1 MEETKINVIIADD
14 NKEFCNILSDYLLN
28 QRDIMVTGIANDGVE
43 ALKLVE
49 EKKPDLIILDI
60 IMPHLDGLGVLEKL
74 NSIDITPMPRVIVLS
89 AVGQDKITQRAIN
102 LGADYYVVKPF
113 DMDVFTKR
121 IRQMFNN
128 TISSEEVRRPVVM
141 PETCSQEKIS
151 LSKNEPADLEQEIT
165 DIIHEIG
172 VPAHIKGYMY
182 LREAITDIIHE
193 IGVPAHIKGYMYLRE
208 AITMV
213 VNDMELLSAVTKE
226 LYPSIAKKYN
236 TTASRVERA
245 IRHAIEVAWSRGQV
259 ETINNIFGYTINNG
273 KGKPTNS
280 EFIAMVAD
288 KLRLKNRVC

>member
-1 MEETKINVIIADD
+1 MEESKITVLIADD
-14 NKEFCNILSDYLLN
+14 NKEFCNILNDYLLN
-28 QRDIMVTGIANDGVE
+28 QRDIMVTGIAKDGVE
-43 ALKLVE
+43 ALKLIQ
-49 EKKPDLIILDI
+49 EKKPDLVVLDI
-60 IMPHLDGLGVLEKL
+60 IMPHLDGLGVLERL
-74 NSIDITPMPRVIVLS
+74 NTMNIDPMPRIIVLS
-89 AVGQDKITQRAIN
+89 AVGQDKITQRAIT

-128 TISSEEVRRPVVM
+128 TISSDETKKTVSFIESTEIKVNKKEPV
-141 PETCSQEKIS
+141 
-151 LSKNEPADLEQEIT
+151 DLEAEIT
-165 DIIHEIG
+165 S
-172 VPAHIKGYMY
+172 
-182 LREAITDIIHE
+182 IIHE

-226 LYPSIAKKYN
+226 LYPSIAKKFN

-245 IRHAIEVAWSRGQV
+245 IRHAIEVAWGRGQV
-259 ETINNIFGYTINNG
+259 ETINKLFGYTIHND

-288 KLRLKNRVC
+288 KLRLKNKVS

>member
-1 MEETKINVIIADD
+1 MQNSKISVLIADD
-14 NKEFCNILSDYLLN
+14 NKEFCNILNDYLLN
-28 QRDIMVTGIANDGVE
+28 QRDIIVTGIAKDGIE
-43 ALKLVE
+43 ALELIQ
-49 EKKPDLIILDI
+49 EKKPDLVVLDI
-60 IMPHLDGLGVLEKL
+60 IMPHLDGLGVLERL
-74 NSIDITPMPRVIVLS
+74 SSMDLDPAPRIIVLS
-89 AVGQDKITQRAIN
+89 AVGQDKITQRAIS

-128 TISSEEVRRPVVM
+128 TISNEDTRKRMPQIENDEAENGERVEFKSGSKAEVKT
-141 PETCSQEKIS
+141 ETRKDPI
-151 LSKNEPADLEQEIT
+151 DLETEIT
-165 DIIHEIG
+165 S
-172 VPAHIKGYMY
+172 
-182 LREAITDIIHE
+182 IIHE

-226 LYPSIAKKYN
+226 LYPAIAKNYN

-245 IRHAIEVAWSRGQV
+245 IRHAIEVAWGRGQV
-259 ETINNIFGYTINNG
+259 ETINRLFGYTIHND

-288 KLRLKNRVC
+288 KLRLKNKVS

>member
-1 MEETKINVIIADD
+1 MEESKITVLIADD
-14 NKEFCNILSDYLLN
+14 NKEFCNILNDYLLS
-28 QRDIMVTGIANDGVE
+28 QRDIIVTGIAKDGVE
-43 ALKLVE
+43 ALRLIQ
-49 EKKPDLIILDI
+49 EKKPDLVVLDI

-74 NSIDITPMPRVIVLS
+74 NTMDMDTMPRIIVLS
-89 AVGQDKITQRAIN
+89 AVGQDKITQRAIT

-113 DMDVFTKR
+113 DMEVFTKR

-128 TISSEEVRRPVVM
+128 TISGD
-141 PETCSQEKIS
+141 ETKKTIS
-151 LSKNEPADLEQEIT
+151 FIDSTEMKVNKKQPIDLEEEIT
-165 DIIHEIG
+165 G
-172 VPAHIKGYMY
+172 
-182 LREAITDIIHE
+182 IIHE

-226 LYPSIAKKYN
+226 LYPSIAKKFN

-245 IRHAIEVAWSRGQV
+245 IRHAIEVAWGRGQV
-259 ETINNIFGYTINNG
+259 ETINKLFGYTIHND

-288 KLRLKNRVC
+288 KLRLKNKVS

>member
-1 MEETKINVIIADD
+1 MEDSKITVLIADD
-14 NKEFCNILSDYLLN
+14 NKEFCNILNDYLLN
-28 QRDIMVTGIANDGVE
+28 QRDILVTGIAKDGVE
-43 ALKLVE
+43 ALKLIQ
-49 EKKPDLIILDI
+49 EKKPDLVVLDI
-60 IMPHLDGLGVLEKL
+60 IMPHLDGLGVLERL
-74 NSIDITPMPRVIVLS
+74 NTMEIDPMPRIIVLS
-89 AVGQDKITQRAIN
+89 AVGQDKITQRAIT

-128 TISSEEVRRPVVM
+128 TISGDEAKK
-141 PETCSQEKIS
+141 TIS
-151 LSKNEPADLEQEIT
+151 LMDTSEMKFNKKEPVDLEAEIT
-165 DIIHEIG
+165 N
-172 VPAHIKGYMY
+172 
-182 LREAITDIIHE
+182 IIHE

-245 IRHAIEVAWSRGQV
+245 IRHAIEVAWGRGQV
-259 ETINNIFGYTINNG
+259 ETINKLFGYTIHND

-288 KLRLKNRVC
+288 KLRLKNKVS

>member
-128 TISSEEVRRPVVM
+128 T
-141 PETCSQEKIS
+141 
-151 LSKNEPADLEQEIT
+151 
-165 DIIHEIG
+165 
-172 VPAHIKGYMY
+172 
-182 LREAITDIIHE
+182 
-193 IGVPAHIKGYMYLRE
+193 
-208 AITMV
+208 
-213 VNDMELLSAVTKE
+213 
-226 LYPSIAKKYN
+226 
-236 TTASRVERA
+236 
-245 IRHAIEVAWSRGQV
+245 
-259 ETINNIFGYTINNG
+259 
-273 KGKPTNS
+273 
-280 EFIAMVAD
+280 
-288 KLRLKNRVC
+288 